1 MIKLKV
7 NHIATKQKRR
17 IRKVY
22 STLHTLREAGVMASK
37 EELDIYMKILG
48 NVELCRQIK
57 LNLPRTARM
66 QKWLDKKLSPT
77 K

>member
-7 NHIATKQKRR
+7 KHIATKQKRR
-17 IRKVY
+17 VRKFY
-22 STLHTLREAGVMASK
+22 STLHALREAGVTASK
-37 EELDIYMKILG
+37 EELEVYMQILG

-57 LNLPRTARM
+57 LNLPRTVRM
-66 QKWLDKKLSPT
+66 QRWLDKKLSPI

>member
-1 MIKLKV
+1 MIKLKI

-17 IRKVY
+17 IRKIY
-22 STLHTLREAGVMASK
+22 STLHALREAGVTASK
-37 EELDIYMKILG
+37 EELEVYMQILG

-57 LNLPRTARM
+57 LNLPRIARM

-77 K
+77 A